1 MTATQAPGKA
11 VGAPISRVEGGLK
24 VRGAATYAYEHR
36 LHEPV
41 YLYPLQSTI
50 ANGRVTKIDAS
61 RAEAEPGVVVVLT
74 HENAP
79 KLASTDDKELAI
91 LQSGDI
97 GFRGQ
102 FIGAVI
108 ADTFETARY
117 AASLVE
123 IEYDENEPDADFRA
137 DRDDLYTPEQLN
149 AGFETDTSVGDA
161 DGAFDSAAHKL
172 AATYTTP
179 REHNNPMEPHAT
191 IAVWDEDEL
200 TLYESTQGVF
210 WTQKTLAPL
219 FGLDAGKV
227 HVISPHV
234 GGGFGSKGLPHANV
248 VLAAMGAMLVPER
261 PVKFALTRHMMFTV
275 AGYRTPTIQRVRL
288 AADEN
293 GKLSAV
299 SNDVVEQTSKIKE
312 FAEQTATSAR
322 MMYDSPNI
330 KTTHRLAALDVSV
343 PSWLRAPGEAPGIF
357 ALECAM
363 DELAIECG
371 LDPVEFR
378 IMNEPENDPESGL
391 PFSSRGL
398 VECLREG
405 AERFGWNGRHPTPRS
420 ERDGRWLVGSGVA
433 SSVYPVYS
441 MGGNAATV
449 RANSD
454 GKYEV
459 EIGAADIGTGTW
471 TVLGQIAADE
481 LGVPFEDV
489 EMKIGDTT
497 LPNASGAGGSSGITS
512 WGSTV
517 VEAVRSLREKI
528 EADHGGNIPEEGVEA
543 TAKMPKN
550 PHSGDFAMYAFGAH
564 FVEARVDEDTG
575 EVRVPRMTSVFA
587 AGNIMNAKTARSQFM
602 GGMVMGLSAAL
613 HEESVLDT
621 RFGHVVNHDLAEY
634 HIPTNADVGEMDVSW
649 IEEDDP
655 YVNPMG
661 SKGIGEIGIVGSAAA
676 VANAVYHATGVR
688 VRELPITPDKLIS

>member
-1 MTATQAPGKA
+1 
-11 VGAPISRVEGGLK
+11 
-24 VRGAATYAYEHR
+24 
-36 LHEPV
+36 
-41 YLYPLQSTI
+41 
-50 ANGRVTKIDAS
+50 
-61 RAEAEPGVVVVLT
+61 
-74 HENAP
+74 
-79 KLASTDDKELAI
+79 
-91 LQSGDI
+91 
-97 GFRGQ
+97 
-102 FIGAVI
+102 
-108 ADTFETARY
+108 
-117 AASLVE
+117 
-123 IEYDENEPDADFRA
+123 
-137 DRDDLYTPEQLN
+137 
-149 AGFETDTSVGDA
+149 
-161 DGAFDSAAHKL
+161 
-172 AATYTTP
+172 
-179 REHNNPMEPHAT
+179 
-191 IAVWDEDEL
+191 
-200 TLYESTQGVF
+200 
-210 WTQKTLAPL
+210 
-219 FGLDAGKV
+219 
-227 HVISPHV
+227 
-234 GGGFGSKGLPHANV
+234 
-248 VLAAMGAMLVPER
+248 
-261 PVKFALTRHMMFTV
+261 
-275 AGYRTPTIQRVRL
+275 
-288 AADEN
+288 
-293 GKLSAV
+293 
-299 SNDVVEQTSKIKE
+299 
-312 FAEQTATSAR
+312 

-634 HIPTNADVGEMDVSW
+634 HIPTNADVGEIDVSW